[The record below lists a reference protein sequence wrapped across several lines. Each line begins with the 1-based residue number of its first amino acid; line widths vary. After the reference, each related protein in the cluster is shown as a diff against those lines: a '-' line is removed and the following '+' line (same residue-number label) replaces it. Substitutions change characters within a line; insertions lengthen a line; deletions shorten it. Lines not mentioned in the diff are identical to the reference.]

1 MSKFNVIIRRKRKED
16 AGYPMVV
23 DDKNLR
29 GYLEGDHFI
38 IKLGVTEEK
47 ANEIFTQISGGLI
60 DLANGLYGHSL
71 TMEQIVNRLF
81 FGGK

>member
-16 AGYPMVV
+16 AGYPMVCN
-23 DDKNLR
+23 DQNLR

-47 ANEIFTQISGGLI
+47 ANEIFTQISNGLI
-60 DLANGLYGHSL
+60 DLANGCHEHSL

-81 FGGK
+81 FGEE

>member
-1 MSKFNVIIRRKRKED
+1 MFNVLITRKRKED
-16 AGYPMVV
+16 AGYPIVV
-23 DDKNLR
+23 KTESLD
-29 GYLEGDHFI
+29 GYLHSGDHFI

>member
-1 MSKFNVIIRRKRKED
+1 MFNVLITRKRKED
-16 AGYPMVV
+16 AGYPIVV
-23 DDKNLR
+23 KTENLD
-29 GYLEGDHFI
+29 GYLRGDHFI

-47 ANEIFTQISGGLI
+47 ANEIFTQISDGLI

>member
-16 AGYPMVV
+16 AGYPMVC

-38 IKLGVTEEK
+38 IKLGLTEEK
-47 ANEIFTQISGGLI
+47 ANKISAQISNGLI
-60 DLANGLYGHSL
+60 DLCNGLDGHSL

-81 FGGK
+81 FGEE